1 MGVKYMN
8 QQEVYKSVFK
18 EYPDVLDVT
27 QLSRLLSISKKT
39 AYNLLKRGDIE
50 SLKVGREYKI
60 PKLNIIRYLRLTEL
74 K

>member
-1 MGVKYMN
+1 MN

-60 PKLNIIRYLRLTEL
+60 PKFNIIRYLRLTEL